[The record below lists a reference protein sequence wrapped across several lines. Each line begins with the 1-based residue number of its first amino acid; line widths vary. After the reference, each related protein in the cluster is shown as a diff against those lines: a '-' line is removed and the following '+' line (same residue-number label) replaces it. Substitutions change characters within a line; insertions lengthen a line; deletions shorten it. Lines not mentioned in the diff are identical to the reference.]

1 MKLSA
6 CVIVKNEAKNI
17 EKWIDNLRHIADEL
31 IIVDTGSE
39 DNTVELIEKA
49 GIKPYHY
56 EWQRDFAAA
65 KNYAIDQATGDWIV
79 FLDADEYFTQESI
92 GKFRELMQSYHLKKN
107 VGGLLCRLTNI
118 DEDNHNQFISA
129 MLQVRVFRNIPSIR
143 YVGSIHE
150 QLKNTGKNLDMV
162 YCKALEILHTGYSS
176 SIMAKKSKRNK
187 DILLERYAK
196 ADEKERRLLWPYL
209 CDLYN
214 CLGDGDNTFKYAR
227 RCIDENITIVGDEG
241 KFYRMAVYGLIAMK
255 RPRSE
260 WLAICDEA
268 LVKLPYNVEF
278 WLAKG
283 IIQYRLQLYRD
294 AWKSL
299 ENAFA
304 LKKKQEQDT
313 AAGDQAA
320 NHYRRLLPRAYW
332 AKGELYRLKGDMVKA
347 LKSYIDGLQDFAYIP
362 ELLQGLCRCLKGIAP
377 VELIETINA
386 YYNREADAEFIVAAI
401 TGIADAKVIAYY
413 SKYLPVEGRS
423 LAYMATGNYEAA
435 AVELTQRIDT
445 ANRLLLANVHRGSIN
460 AEKGFVGALV
470 GTAYAAES
478 AAGKNNRASSKQA
491 ALLRTAESV
500 RDERLPLVS
509 IMIPTYNRVELFEI
523 TLQSA
528 MAQTYPNIEIL
539 VNDNSTDGRT
549 ELLMD
554 KYLHDERIRYFRNT
568 SAKSKAENFAPFEEY
583 ARGEY
588 LQWCM
593 DDDVLAPEKLS
604 RMVQVL
610 RDNTTVTLVS
620 SLRGYIDVQGNPID
634 KGAEP
639 LNIDGEYVF
648 FPGKDAGKAMLTM
661 ASNFIGEPSA
671 VLFRRK
677 DLTHHYWQS
686 ESKGLYAISDV
697 AMWLELME
705 KGDCVIF
712 KKPLS
717 YYRRHGQQEGQRP
730 EVILLSRLEWL
741 KLIEEYH
748 RPGGFLTSD
757 ADYYQA
763 LDRLYEEY
771 QNSFSHNELLKKAEN
786 YSKYVEA
793 MNNVGAILLG
803 R

>member
-17 EKWIDNLRHIADEL
+17 EKWIANLRQVVDEL

-39 DNTVELIEKA
+39 DNTIELIESA
-49 GIKPYHY
+49 GITPYHY
-56 EWQRDFAAA
+56 EWNRDFAAA
-65 KNYAIDQATGDWIV
+65 KNYAIEQATGDWIV

-92 GKFRELMQSYHLKKN
+92 EIFRELMQSYHLKKN

-118 DEDNHNQFISA
+118 DVDNHNQFISA
-129 MLQVRVFRNIPSIR
+129 MLQVRIFRNISSIR

-150 QLKNTGKNLDMV
+150 QLQNTGKNLDMV
-162 YCKALEILHTGYSS
+162 YCQALEILHTGYSS
-176 SIMAKKSKRNK
+176 SIMVEKNRRNK
-187 DILLERYAK
+187 DILLERYVK
-196 ADEKERRLLWPYL
+196 ADAKEKRLIWPYL

-214 CLGDGDNTFKYAR
+214 CLGDGDNTLKYAR

-260 WLAICDEA
+260 WLAICNEA

-304 LKKKQEQDT
+304 LKKKQEQNT

-332 AKGELYRLKGDMVKA
+332 AKGELYRLKGDRVKA

-401 TGIADAKVIAYY
+401 TGIADAGVIAYY
-413 SKYLPVEGRS
+413 SKYLPREESS
-423 LAYMATGNYEAA
+423 LAYMATGNYDAA
-435 AVELTQRIDT
+435 AVELTRRIDT
-445 ANRLLLANVHRGSIN
+445 ANRVILANARRGSLDIEN
-460 AEKGFVGALV
+460 GYARVLL
-470 GTAYAAES
+470 GTEYMTDSTAR
-478 AAGKNNRASSKQA
+478 KNSRVTAKQA
-491 ALLRTAESV
+491 ALLRTIKSI
-500 RDERLPLVS
+500 RDESLPLVS
-509 IMIPTYNRVELFEI
+509 IMIPTYNRSDLFEI

-528 MAQTYPNIEIL
+528 MNQTYSNIEIL
-539 VNDNSTDGRT
+539 VNDNSTDDRT
-549 ELLMD
+549 ALVMD
-554 KYLHDERIRYFRNT
+554 KYLQDERIRYFRNT
-568 SAKSKAENFAPFEEY
+568 SAKCKADNFVPFEKY

-604 RMVQVL
+604 QMVQVL
-610 RDNTTVTLVS
+610 RDNPSVTLVS
-620 SLRGYIDVQGNPID
+620 SLRGFIDVQGNAID
-634 KGAEP
+634 SGNNL
-639 LNIDGEYVF
+639 LNIEGEYGF
-648 FPGKDAGKAMLTM
+648 FSGKDAGKAMLSSL
-661 ASNFIGEPSA
+661 SNFIGEPSA
-671 VLFRRK
+671 VLFRRE
-677 DLTHHYWQS
+677 DLVHHYWRA

-697 AMWLELME
+697 AMWLELFE
-705 KGDCVIF
+705 KGDCIIF

-730 EVILLSRLEWL
+730 EVILLSRLEWV

-757 ADYYQA
+757 ADYYQS

-793 MNNVGAILLG
+793 MNCAGTALLG